1 MILIRNVL
9 GYVASE
15 LGASWRRLSATQRL
29 TLHGVGLLGVLVLVG
44 ALVGAWA
51 PRGAVASSDEDYTG
65 TAVQSQ
71 FRFLR
76 QSLDTTAGELELT
89 RLELERA
96 AAVLRY
102 SAEYQIPGDL
112 SALIYDMALR
122 EGLDPE
128 LAFRVVELESDFDPQ
143 ARSATGDYGLA
154 QVRLPTA
161 RFYEPGVRVEDLFD
175 PRTNLRIGFRFLRDL
190 LDAYGNVRLALLAY
204 NRGPTR
210 LKQLLDE
217 GRDPRN
223 GYAQRIMEGYREGS

>member
-9 GYVASE
+9 GHVLSE

-29 TLHGVGLLGVLVLVG
+29 TLHGAGLLGVLVLLGAFVG
-44 ALVGAWA
+44 SWA
-51 PRGAVASSDEDYTG
+51 PKAAASSDEGYTG

-76 QSLDTTAGELELT
+76 QSLDTTAGELELA
-89 RLELERA
+89 RLELARA

-102 SAEYQIPGDL
+102 SADYQIPADL
-112 SALIYDMALR
+112 AALTYDAALR
-122 EGLDPE
+122 EGIDPE
-128 LAFRVVELESDFDPQ
+128 LAFRIIELESAFDPQ
-143 ARSATGDYGLA
+143 ARSITGDYGLA

-161 RFYEPGVRVEDLFD
+161 RFYRPGATVEDLYD
-175 PRTNLRIGFRFLRDL
+175 PRTNLQIGFRFLRDL
-190 LDAYGNVRLALLAY
+190 LDAYGDVRLALLAY

-217 GRDPRN
+217 GRDPGN
-223 GYAQRIMEGYREGS
+223 GYAQRIMEGYRDDR